1 MKYDDGITHTHEI
14 INDDSMYRL
23 HLYVDYHSKH
33 LQIFS
38 LRPSVKTLS
47 ASILIRRLVEVV
59 VVFSVCVYTSLSCPS
74 FCVCVCCSC
83 VPFCFFHSICSL
95 PHPSVVCRLCSMYSG
110 QCTMGRVSRRV
121 KRPWLDGR
129 MPPSEPKIGWSARF
143 ESADYRLWVPYWT
156 IRHLADAKAKADEW
170 IVTAARG
177 GGARNRTWARSCT
190 HGSHTHAAP
199 PPSHPLPTQ
208 KRRRMRIIITSNS

>member
-33 LQIFS
+33 FQIFS

-59 VVFSVCVYTSLSCPS
+59 VVFCVCVYTSLSCP

-83 VPFCFFHSICSL
+83 VPFCFFHSICSPL
-95 PHPSVVCRLCSMYSG
+95 
-110 QCTMGRVSRRV
+110 
-121 KRPWLDGR
+121 
-129 MPPSEPKIGWSARF
+129 PPSIRSLPVVLNVFWPVYNGPSLASGETAMIGRTDATIGAEDRLISA
-143 ESADYRLWVPYWT
+143 
-156 IRHLADAKAKADEW
+156 IR
-170 IVTAARG
+170 IGR
-177 GGARNRTWARSCT
+177 
-190 HGSHTHAAP
+190 
-199 PPSHPLPTQ
+199 LPTVLSL
-208 KRRRMRIIITSNS
+208 IHI

>member
-33 LQIFS
+33 FQIFS
-38 LRPSVKTLS
+38 LRPNAKTLS

-59 VVFSVCVYTSLSCPS
+59 VVFCVCVYTSLSCP
-74 FCVCVCCSC
+74 FFVCVCVVRVCHFVSFIRSA
-83 VPFCFFHSICSL
+83 PPS

-121 KRPWLDGR
+121 KRP
-129 MPPSEPKIGWSARF
+129 
-143 ESADYRLWVPYWT
+143 
-156 IRHLADAKAKADEW
+156 
-170 IVTAARG
+170 
-177 GGARNRTWARSCT
+177 
-190 HGSHTHAAP
+190 
-199 PPSHPLPTQ
+199 
-208 KRRRMRIIITSNS
+208 